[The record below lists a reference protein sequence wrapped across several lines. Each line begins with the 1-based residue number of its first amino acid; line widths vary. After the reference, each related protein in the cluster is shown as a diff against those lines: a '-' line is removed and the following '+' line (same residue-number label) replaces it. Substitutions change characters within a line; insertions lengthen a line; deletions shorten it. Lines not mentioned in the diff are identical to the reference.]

1 MADHFAAGAGGFDF
15 ALYRYELSLPAA
27 IAAVVIFLIL
37 SLLHTWRIVRHR
49 SFYFT
54 AFTIGGFFQVIG
66 YCGRIWSHYDPKAIG
81 GFVMQAILILVAPAL
96 YAASIY
102 MILGRL
108 IGALG
113 AERLSIIP
121 LKWMTK
127 IFVAGDVLSFF
138 LQAGGGGIQA
148 AGTLELYTLGEKII
162 IVGLFVQI
170 TIFGF
175 FLATAVT
182 FHLRQR
188 RCATVYGEAGDFQT
202 PSHQAHHRETTIP
215 WARHLV
221 VLYVVSGFIMV
232 RSIFRVIEYLQGNG
246 GYLISHEVFLYAF
259 DAVLMAIVMAVFLV
273 FYVDDL
279 AAGGAA
285 AGKRNRNDKR
295 RSGAEPLSSRDSSGL
310 EMDGWRG

>member
-1 MADHFAAGAGGFDF
+1 MADHSGASEAGGGGLDF
-15 ALYRYELSLPAA
+15 ALYRYDVSLPAA
-27 IAAVVIFLIL
+27 IAAAAVFLVL

-49 SFYFT
+49 SLYFT
-54 AFTIGGFFQVIG
+54 AFTIGGYFQVIG
-66 YCGRIWSHYDPKAIG
+66 YCGRIWSHFDATAIG

-108 IGALG
+108 IRAVH
-113 AERLSIIP
+113 AESLSIIP
-121 LKWMTK
+121 LRWMTK
-127 IFVAGDVLSFF
+127 IFVAGDVLSFL

-148 AGTLELYTLGEKII
+148 AGTLELYDIGEKII

-175 FLATAVT
+175 FLATTVT
-182 FHLRQR
+182 FHLRQ
-188 RCATVYGEAGDFQT
+188 QK
-202 PSHQAHHRETTIP
+202 SLKHHNSTSMDASSSPFSTIP
-215 WARHLV
+215 WARHLA
-221 VLYVVSGFIMV
+221 VLYVASALIMI

-246 GYLISHEVFLYAF
+246 GYLISHEVFLYVF

-279 AAGGAA
+279 IGAEPMYRH
-285 AGKRNRNDKR
+285 GKRA
-295 RSGAEPLSSRDSSGL
+295 SGAELLSSRDSNVVELS
-310 EMDGWRG
+310 DRR